1 MGQIIFVLLVVG
13 GLGYFFYRQ
22 MSAGPAQSDSAWA
35 QDDNSEIAAGIQNNT
50 KTQIDTDADAQN
62 VLDAQIIDLVSRT
75 PGILQ
80 TELYSSFPD
89 EKRKTL
95 QAVLLQMDRDGALQ
109 REREG
114 SSYRLFVT

>member
-35 QDDNSEIAAGIQNNT
+35 QDDNSEIAAG

>member
-1 MGQIIFVLLVVG
+1 MGQIVFILLVVG

-22 MSAGPAQSDSAWA
+22 MSVGSAQSDSAWA
-35 QDDNSEIAAGIQNNT
+35 QEGNSEIAAGIDNNA
-50 KTQIDTDADAQN
+50 KIQSDTDAAEPD
-62 VLDAQIIDLVSRT
+62 VLDAQIIAQVSRT

-80 TELYSSFPD
+80 TEIYSRFPD
-89 EKRKTL
+89 ENRKSL
-95 QAVLLQMDRDGALQ
+95 QAVLLQMDRDGVLQ